1 MLLNHA
7 GNWLRRNYSH
17 GCLHTACLFWCS
29 WVFDFAKLPSLQPA
43 SSCCCCF
50 LLLAPLPFVKTAG
63 NHSFSSGHQIFSV
76 VLVCFSLAVMDTM
89 LISHS
94 GEKRAHH
101 WGGKSRQNLHT
112 GTWSETTDE
121 HCSLGPLPACTATFL
136 VLRRSRSTCLGIVLH
151 TMGWVLLYQSL
162 IK

>member
-29 WVFDFAKLPSLQPA
+29 WVLDFAKLPSLQPT

-76 VLVCFSLAVMDTM
+76 VLLYFSLAVMNTM

-101 WGGKSRQNLHT
+101 WGGSQGKTFILELEVKPQLNTAHWGLSRLAQLLFLFL
-112 GTWSETTDE
+112 DDP
-121 HCSLGPLPACTATFL
+121 GPP
-136 VLRRSRSTCLGIVLH
+136 V
-151 TMGWVLLYQSL
+151 
-162 IK
+162 